1 MAISY
6 PGSEYPLEPGTDT
19 TDLDRIIDEV
29 VRPGLADGD
38 LRKTGHGTSP

>member
-1 MAISY
+1 VAIPY
-6 PGSEYPLEPGTDT
+6 PGSEHPLEPGTDA

-29 VRPGLADGD
+29 VRLGLADGD